1 MLAYEKMRKKLFWSI
16 SIKFFD
22 SQYPPLL
29 SASLINL
36 FDVSLAPNDLAAI
49 R

>member
-1 MLAYEKMRKKLFWSI
+1 MGYEKMRKKLFWSI
-16 SIKFFD
+16 SIKFFEN
-22 SQYPPLL
+22 QYPPLL

-36 FDVSLAPNDLAAI
+36 FDVTLASNRLVEI